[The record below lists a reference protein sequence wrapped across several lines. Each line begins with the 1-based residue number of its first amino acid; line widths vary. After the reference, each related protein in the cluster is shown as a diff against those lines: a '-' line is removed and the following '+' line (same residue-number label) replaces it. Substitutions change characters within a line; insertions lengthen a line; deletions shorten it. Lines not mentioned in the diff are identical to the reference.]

1 MKKIFALIVVAA
13 AMAVPAHA
21 QFAFGAKAG
30 LNLTQMTGDVKKAV
44 DNKAG
49 FFIGPTVK
57 FTFPVVG
64 LSIDGAA
71 LYDQRSADA
80 KADDGTKTSLKQQ
93 SIQIPINLRYGIGLG
108 SVLNVF
114 AFAGPQF
121 GFNIGDKV
129 TSIKAAQQE
138 VGQWKLKSS
147 NLSANVGVGATILKH
162 LQATVNYNIALGK
175 TGEASVKTA
184 ANSVYD
190 TVKGGKANSWQIAVA
205 YYF

>member
-30 LNLTQMTGDVKKAV
+30 LNLTEMRGDVKDAV
-44 DNKAG
+44 NNKAG

-64 LSIDGAA
+64 LSVDGSA
-71 LYDQRSADA
+71 LYDQRSS
-80 KADDGTKTSLKQQ
+80 KIKGTDE
-93 SIQIPINLRYGIGLG
+93 SIKSQTIQVPINLRYGIGLG
-108 SVLNVF
+108 SALNIF

-121 GFNIGDKV
+121 GFNLGDKTKTISDLKNV
-129 TSIKAAQQE
+129 TA
-138 VGQWKLKSS
+138 GWKLKTS

-162 LQATVNYNIALGK
+162 LQATVNYNFQLGK
-175 TGEASVKTA
+175 TGEFGVEQITSTGKEIVTGKM
-184 ANSVYD
+184 
-190 TVKGGKANSWQIAVA
+190 KANSWQVAVA

>member
-30 LNLTQMTGDVKKAV
+30 LNLTEMRGDVKDAV
-44 DNKAG
+44 KNKAG

-57 FTFPVVG
+57 FTFPIVG
-64 LSIDGAA
+64 LSVDGAA
-71 LYDQRSADA
+71 LYDQRSS
-80 KADDGTKTSLKQQ
+80 KVKGTDE
-93 SIQIPINLRYGIGLG
+93 SIKSQTIQVPINLRYGIGLG

-121 GFNIGDKV
+121 GFNLGDKTKTV
-129 TSIKAAQQE
+129 DDIKNATA
-138 VGQWKLKSS
+138 GWKLKSS
-147 NLSANVGVGATILKH
+147 NLSANVGLGATILKH
-162 LQATVNYNIALGK
+162 LQATVNYNFQLGK
-175 TGEASVKTA
+175 TGDFGVEQVTSAGKEIVTGKM
-184 ANSVYD
+184 
-190 TVKGGKANSWQIAVA
+190 KANSWQVAVA